1 MNRCF
6 YCYKELGEGHK
17 DFHPNCA
24 RKFFGTADAPLL
36 EYRREDLDAL
46 AAQVIQAQTSLTGVQ
61 PKLSLNLHKHEGSNR
76 RTSEWRAELA
86 RAFLS
91 EEEEDEVN
99 RLTIVGLWGD
109 FIFKPQ
115 TDTYPE
121 LPENEDLTMHMAE
134 VARIKVVPHSLIRLA
149 DNTLGYITHRID
161 RTKKGE
167 KIDMEDLCQLTLHPT
182 EYKYKSSC
190 EQIAKTIVAYSSM
203 PKLDLVNFMQVLLFS
218 FITGNNDMHLK
229 NFSLYRP
236 KKLYQLTPAYDLLN
250 VAIVNPK
257 DKDELALTLNGKKS
271 RLKLSDFLKA
281 SATMGIEENVTM
293 QLIASMKNALP
304 AWVEL
309 INNSFLSKD
318 MKEAYLELID
328 KRIKALS
335 ND

>member
-1 MNRCF
+1 MNRCL

-61 PKLSLNLHKHEGSNR
+61 PKLSLNLYKHEGS
-76 RTSEWRAELA
+76 
-86 RAFLS
+86 
-91 EEEEDEVN
+91 N

-149 DNTLGYITHRID
+149 DSTLGYITHRID

-182 EYKYKSSC
+182 EYKYKSSY

-236 KKLYQLTPAYDLLN
+236 KRLYQLTPAYDLLN

-257 DKDELALTLNGKKS
+257 DKEELALTLNGKKS

-281 SATMGIEENVTM
+281 SATMGIEKNVTM

-304 AWVEL
+304 AWAEL

-318 MKEAYLELID
+318 MKDAYLELID

>member
-1 MNRCF
+1 MNRCL

-61 PKLSLNLHKHEGSNR
+61 PKLSLNLLKHEGS
-76 RTSEWRAELA
+76 
-86 RAFLS
+86 
-91 EEEEDEVN
+91 N

-149 DNTLGYITHRID
+149 DSTLGYITHRID

-182 EYKYKSSC
+182 EYKYKSSY

-257 DKDELALTLNGKKS
+257 DKEELALTLNGKKS
-271 RLKLSDFLKA
+271 HLKLSDFLKA

-304 AWVEL
+304 AWAEL

>member
-36 EYRREDLDAL
+36 EYRREDLNAL

-61 PKLSLNLHKHEGSNR
+61 PKLSLNLLKHEGS
-76 RTSEWRAELA
+76 
-86 RAFLS
+86 
-91 EEEEDEVN
+91 N

-149 DNTLGYITHRID
+149 DSTLGYITHRID

-257 DKDELALTLNGKKS
+257 DKEELALTLNGKKS

-304 AWVEL
+304 AWAEL

>member
-1 MNRCF
+1 MNRCL

-61 PKLSLNLHKHEGSNR
+61 PKLSLNLYKHEGS
-76 RTSEWRAELA
+76 
-86 RAFLS
+86 
-91 EEEEDEVN
+91 N

-257 DKDELALTLNGKKS
+257 DKEELALTLNGKKS

-304 AWVEL
+304 AWEEL
-309 INNSFLSKD
+309 INSSFLSKD

>member
-61 PKLSLNLHKHEGSNR
+61 PKLSLNLHKHKGS
-76 RTSEWRAELA
+76 
-86 RAFLS
+86 
-91 EEEEDEVN
+91 N

-257 DKDELALTLNGKKS
+257 DKEELALTLNGKKS

>member
-61 PKLSLNLHKHEGSNR
+61 PKLSLNLHKHKGS
-76 RTSEWRAELA
+76 
-86 RAFLS
+86 
-91 EEEEDEVN
+91 N

-257 DKDELALTLNGKKS
+257 DKEELALTLNGKKS

-318 MKEAYLELID
+318 MKEAYLEHID